1 MLEKASKNTQDLER
15 LVNEAKDGAVQRAEE
30 ALKKMLESA
39 TIPDWKKGLSKQAA
53 REAAIAAWQG
63 GGYSVA
69 EFENS
74 ERGVAEA
81 IRVTVQC

>member
-81 IRVTVQC
+81 IRVTVHC